1 MSRSLRQKIKSNGA
15 ILGKFVFFANLLI
28 EYSSQTYRI
37 DVSLITKVI
46 YSYICAFSCIDQD
59 HKGQNE
65 VQWGNVEDFCCC
77 YFDKLAGGIFQPN
90 SQD

>member
-15 ILGKFVFFANLLI
+15 ILGKFVFFAFFV

-37 DVSLITKVI
+37 NVSLIEKEI
-46 YSYICAFSCIDQD
+46 YTYICALSCIDQG

-77 YFDKLAGGIFQPN
+77 YFDKLAGGMFQPN